1 MKLLRQKAGGEVFHC
16 DHTGSVSTDMTSR
29 TPESILQ
36 NCQDIFR
43 SIQEMS
49 CEDPL
54 TTETLKAIVDRTHL
68 HHDCVNDMLEMME
81 KDAVSGDVR
90 SAFYSNLEDMTD
102 VTTRVARLAKKNIN
116 GV

>member
-1 MKLLRQKAGGEVFHC
+1 
-16 DHTGSVSTDMTSR
+16 MTSR

-54 TTETLKAIVDRTHL
+54 TTETLKAIVDRTDL
-68 HHDCVNDMLEMME
+68 HEDCVNDMLELLE
-81 KDAVSGDVR
+81 KDVVSEDVR
-90 SAFYSNLEDMTD
+90 SAFCSNLEEMKDIA
-102 VTTRVARLAKKNIN
+102 TRVAHLAQKNIN